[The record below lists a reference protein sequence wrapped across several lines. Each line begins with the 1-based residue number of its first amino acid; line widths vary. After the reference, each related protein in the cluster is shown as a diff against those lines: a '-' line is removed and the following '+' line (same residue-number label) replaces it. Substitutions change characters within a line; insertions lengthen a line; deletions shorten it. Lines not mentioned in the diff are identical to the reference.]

1 MTDKAVDTCMIF
13 IFEQPIRWGIS
24 LSLLFLTHKNTHT
37 HEGILHEGIKMD
49 RYRVPAHF
57 YDVSL
62 IYIDTAAGN
71 RGVLLKLNGTSFGGC
86 EIFDMGQIVLSSF
99 ISANP
104 VTEANGYRFADY
116 YSLALHYPRISYF
129 AIRNY
134 FQIIRSLLSSIAS
147 INNWAIT
154 RTSGRSIENRLRLS
168 IRDSRALIRIRIILV
183 LKILAVFRPN
193 RKLNYR
199 DLSAMFLSVQ
209 FSGNV

>member
-1 MTDKAVDTCMIF
+1 
-13 IFEQPIRWGIS
+13 
-24 LSLLFLTHKNTHT
+24 
-37 HEGILHEGIKMD
+37 MD

-62 IYIDTAAGN
+62 IYIDTAGN
-71 RGVLLKLNGTSFGGC
+71 RGALLKLNGTSFGGC
-86 EIFDMGQIVLSSF
+86 EIFNTGQIVLSSF

-104 VTEANGYRFADY
+104 RHRSERLSYFADY

-154 RTSGRSIENRLRLS
+154 RTRTSGRSIENRLRLS
-168 IRDSRALIRIRIILV
+168 IRDSRVLIRIRIILV
-183 LKILAVFRPN
+183 LKILAIFRSN
-193 RKLNYR
+193 QKLNYR
-199 DLSAMFLSVQ
+199 DLSAMFLSAQ
-209 FSGNV
+209 FLGNI